1 MYLDF
6 LAKTELPFLNAMEV
20 ALPPAN
26 NDRSD
31 YRVLLPIQ
39 PFGTTQRKAPKTERK
54 SKPPPRNDPNRG
66 KETCANVGVQ
76 NWRYDG
82 PRTGPRT
89 RVWRKRHKAPISDF
103 GKDLVKYARAEMT
116 DRKNGQKPLG
126 IKHKGNTVQD
136 SNILAALRNQIHV
149 LNGTVFRP
157 IRGGIGVRS
166 PGILGPSF

>member
-1 MYLDF
+1 
-6 LAKTELPFLNAMEV
+6 
-20 ALPPAN
+20 
-26 NDRSD
+26 
-31 YRVLLPIQ
+31 
-39 PFGTTQRKAPKTERK
+39 
-54 SKPPPRNDPNRG
+54 
-66 KETCANVGVQ
+66 
-76 NWRYDG
+76 
-82 PRTGPRT
+82 
-89 RVWRKRHKAPISDF
+89 
-103 GKDLVKYARAEMT
+103 MT